1 MHDSD
6 LLQLAG
12 VTKHNIDLVNKK
24 FKKKTVKQILA
35 SEEDKEKL
43 YKLLKVEKL
52 IEETK
57 KSMNAF
63 PQWNITCE
71 SYV

>member
-24 FKKKTVKQILA
+24 FKKKTVKQILT

-63 PQWNITCE
+63 P
-71 SYV
+71 